1 MFASVFPEKNSFSI
15 LAQIFMTNIFL
26 GTSSTRTR
34 TSCFFKAR
42 KFCTSFVLFRR
53 CWAMNGKKKYSPANF
68 QPNVLGFC
76 CKFSIP
82 SHLLDEGL
90 GEVAE
95 VAVWA
100 VNKSC
105 LPNQIEKSSGWRPP
119 PRVAPPRRT
128 SENQKKTCESASRQ
142 VEVLG
147 HVWFQRYM
155 CWKNNWFFKLVVSK
169 ICSIHICL
177 GDSHFNEHCVF
188 HWVETINYIVLFRGW
203 GYSK

>member
-1 MFASVFPEKNSFSI
+1 MLNFQGVLFNILKPLTFHYDFMFASVFPEKNSFSI

-53 CWAMNGKKKYSPANF
+53 CWAMNGKKKILPSKFSAKRA
-68 QPNVLGFC
+68 GFC

-105 LPNQIEKSSGWRPP
+105 LPNQIERSSRWRYLQEW
-119 PRVAPPRRT
+119 RGSRT
-128 SENQKKTCESASRQ
+128 SEIPKKNMRIGLPPSRSVGTC
-142 VEVLG
+142 L
-147 HVWFQRYM
+147 
-155 CWKNNWFFKLVVSK
+155 VSK
-169 ICSIHICL
+169 I
-177 GDSHFNEHCVF
+177 
-188 HWVETINYIVLFRGW
+188 YVLE
-203 GYSK
+203 KQLVL

>member
-1 MFASVFPEKNSFSI
+1 MFFQGTKVLHQFCSFPKMLSHERQKKILPSKFSAKRAGF
-15 LAQIFMTNIFL
+15 LLQIFE
-26 GTSSTRTR
+26 
-34 TSCFFKAR
+34 K
-42 KFCTSFVLFRR
+42 
-53 CWAMNGKKKYSPANF
+53 
-68 QPNVLGFC
+68 
-76 CKFSIP
+76 P

-105 LPNQIEKSSGWRPP
+105 LPNQIERSSGWRPP